1 MNSHDQ
7 RYWINIIVLLSV
19 VSILS
24 ACASTPETPL
34 LDQARAVYNKAENDA
49 DVSKYAPVEMYEA
62 KKSLDMADS
71 AKDQKEREH
80 YAYLAQKQTE
90 IAVTQAEQQKSVN
103 EVSALG
109 EKRQDILMKKREMEL
124 QTSKAET
131 ADAKSMVA
139 GLKEE
144 LAGLQAKQTKRGL
157 VVTMGGVLFKL
168 NESDLMPGAMRTID
182 QLAQFLKNHP
192 EYNASVEGH
201 TDSTGSASYNQQLSE
216 RRARSVIMA
225 LQARGIEAERLM
237 AKGLGENYPV
247 VSNDT
252 AAGRQQNRRVEIV
265 LMQE

>member
-1 MNSHDQ
+1 MNYHDQ
-7 RYWINIIVLLSV
+7 RYYINIVVLLSV
-19 VSILS
+19 FSILS

-34 LDQARAVYNKAENDA
+34 LDRARASYNKAENDP

-90 IAVTQAEQQKSVN
+90 IAMTQAEHQKVEK
-103 EVSALG
+103 EVSALSK
-109 EKRQDILMKKREMEL
+109 KRQDILMKKREMEL
-124 QTSKAET
+124 QAAKAE
-131 ADAKSMVA
+131 AA

-168 NESDLMPGAMRTID
+168 NEADLMPGAMRTID

-192 EYNASVEGH
+192 EYNASIEGH
-201 TDSTGSASYNQQLSE
+201 TDSTGRASYNQQLSE
-216 RRARSVIMA
+216 RRAESVSTAI
-225 LQARGIEAERLM
+225 QVRGIDAERLM

-247 VSNDT
+247 ATNDT
-252 AAGRQQNRRVEIV
+252 DAGRQQNRRVEIV
-265 LMQE
+265 LIQE

>member
-1 MNSHDQ
+1 MNYHDQ
-7 RYWINIIVLLSV
+7 RYCINIVVLLSV
-19 VSILS
+19 FSILS

-34 LDQARAVYNKAENDA
+34 LDQARASYNKAENDP

-80 YAYLAQKQTE
+80 YAYLAQKRTE
-90 IAVTQAEQQKSVN
+90 IAMTQAEHQKAEK
-103 EVSALG
+103 EVSALSK
-109 EKRQDILMKKREMEL
+109 KRQDILMKKREMEL
-124 QTSKAET
+124 QAAKAE
-131 ADAKSMVA
+131 AA

-168 NESDLMPGAMRTID
+168 NEADLMPGAMRTID

-192 EYNASVEGH
+192 EYNASIEGH

-216 RRARSVIMA
+216 RRAESVSTAI
-225 LQARGIEAERLM
+225 QVRGIDAERLM

-247 VSNDT
+247 ATNSTD
-252 AAGRQQNRRVEIV
+252 AGRQQNRRVEIV